1 MLHMS
6 DGESRS
12 NEQDPEDL
20 RILRGFLFALPISIV
35 LWLVI
40 GAIAYGIYRV
50 LRG

>member
-6 DGESRS
+6 DGDATD

-20 RILRGFLFALPISIV
+20 RILRGFLFALPFSII
-35 LWLVI
+35 LWLII
-40 GAIAYGIYRV
+40 GGIAYGIYRA